1 MHRCFGVDSCLFTRA
16 QDTNALCFT
25 TAVACIGFSNR
36 ENLEVNSVCV
46 PRMAGEAVG
55 AIARLERE
63 DGSSITCNVE
73 YNQLAPLLKYVCDP
87 LMLSLFV
94 MMASLHSCV
103 CAGPLSALV
112 M

>member
-1 MHRCFGVDSCLFTRA
+1 MHCCFGVDSCLFTRA

-73 YNQLAPLLKYVCDP
+73 YNQLAPLLKYVRVTRVR
-87 LMLSLFV
+87 LYNIASLFRV
-94 MMASLHSCV
+94 SV
-103 CAGPLSALV
+103 
-112 M
+112 